1 MGVFINRKEEYINI
15 VKYITLLL
23 KFCRK
28 YIRYII
34 VNQENFDNKNEGN
47 IFVKAIIT
55 QNENHSS
62 VKAIKDKIAMY
73 DQFTLFFKCCT

>member
-1 MGVFINRKEEYINI
+1 MLNI
-15 VKYITLLL
+15 LPYYLNFVENTSGIS
-23 KFCRK
+23 
-28 YIRYII
+28 I